1 MIVYYSRNL
10 ILQRVKVLWDHVVMP
25 SKDFSGRNSLH
36 CDIFTLYHWGLPC
49 QRSSLRT
56 NKRKFV
62 SNLLNY
68 QDWLTN
74 REALTVLCSVGKH
87 TGSRKTLGTNT
98 GMRIMQELIFNWV
111 CCGRTLCEPIVF
123 IFGTEKEH
131 NFKKNENI
139 VTSPYVCLVLG
150 FSGTSMGSCFV

>member
-1 MIVYYSRNL
+1 
-10 ILQRVKVLWDHVVMP
+10 MP
-25 SKDFSGRNSLH
+25 AKFPAHKQTKFKFIYLH
-36 CDIFTLYHWGLPC
+36 
-49 QRSSLRT
+49 T

>member
-1 MIVYYSRNL
+1 
-10 ILQRVKVLWDHVVMP
+10 MP
-25 SKDFSGRNSLH
+25 AKFPAH
-36 CDIFTLYHWGLPC
+36 KQT
-49 QRSSLRT
+49 
-56 NKRKFV
+56 KFV

>member
-1 MIVYYSRNL
+1 MPAKFPAHKQTKICFKFIKLSRL
-10 ILQRVKVLWDHVVMP
+10 VD
-25 SKDFSGRNSLH
+25 
-36 CDIFTLYHWGLPC
+36 
-49 QRSSLRT
+49 
-56 NKRKFV
+56 
-62 SNLLNY
+62 
-68 QDWLTN
+68 N

-98 GMRIMQELIFNWV
+98 GMRIMQELISNWV
-111 CCGRTLCEPIVF
+111 CCGRTLCEPIVL

-150 FSGTSMGSCFV
+150 FNGTSMGSCFV